1 MLKKLTIQN
10 YALIGSLD
18 IELPDGLIIIT
29 GETGAGK
36 SILLGALG
44 LLLGGKCD
52 LSVLKDQT
60 KNCVVEGLFE
70 VERSKFDLDA
80 LCDPDG
86 IGETESLS
94 SGEDGQSGNDDI
106 CGRTCEVVLRRVIAP
121 SGRSRA
127 FINDEPVSVGILQSI
142 SGKLVDIHAQHQHL
156 LLTNKE
162 YQMQVLDYFAGSGSI
177 IQKYREAYLALQK
190 EKQLLKRMQDEVA
203 ELAKEEDYKRF
214 QLSRLDEA
222 KLVVGE
228 MEELELEHAQLA
240 NAEEIKSSLTAS
252 VGLLNPM
259 GNSIVQ
265 NLKEAAH
272 LLGKCYTF
280 VPELEE
286 IAKRL
291 DNCRI
296 ECKDIEEELS
306 RMEESVVVSPQRLEC
321 VEERI
326 SLLEDLMKR
335 YSCNSADELILYRER
350 LRGELESA
358 ERCAGN
364 LDEQARLVAE
374 LENKRN
380 MLADELSA
388 IRESK
393 TQELGYI
400 LRESVRS
407 LGMPHAEFGVEL
419 QRTGHFTENGQDN
432 IQFHFSANG
441 GSKLVEISKVA
452 SGGELSRIMLC
463 LKELMASY
471 TGMPTMIFDEIDT
484 GVSGSI
490 ADKMGEM
497 VGRMG
502 KNMQV
507 IAITHL
513 PQIAVKG
520 DTHLLVY
527 KEFDSEGQAHTN
539 IKQLG
544 EDERVMEVAR
554 MLSGSQLSDAAIE
567 NAKFL
572 LK

>member
-18 IELPDGLIIIT
+18 IDLPNGLVIIT

-44 LLLGGKCD
+44 LLLGAKAD
-52 LSVLKDQT
+52 ASVLKDQSR
-60 KNCVVEGLFE
+60 NCVVEG
-70 VERSKFDLDA
+70 VFDIPAGTLVGLD
-80 LCDPDG
+80 
-86 IGETESLS
+86 
-94 SGEDGQSGNDDI
+94 EDGLLEGLYDTAGDTQ
-106 CGRTCEVVLRRVIAP
+106 CGDGCEVVLRRVVAP

-127 FINDEPVSVGILQSI
+127 FINDEPVSLGVLQSI
-142 SGKLVDIHAQHQHL
+142 SGRLVDIHAQHQHL
-156 LLTNKE
+156 LLTNRG
-162 YQMQVLDYFAGSGSI
+162 YQMEVLDYFAGSGELLGEYGKVYSS
-177 IQKYREAYLALQK
+177 LQK
-190 EKQLLKRMQDEVA
+190 EKMLLRKMEDEIARNSRDEEYRMFQ
-203 ELAKEEDYKRF
+203 LAK
-214 QLSRLDEA
+214 LDEA
-222 KLVVGE
+222 KLVEGE
-228 MEELELEHAQLA
+228 FEELETEHAQLA
-240 NAEEIKSSLTAS
+240 NAEQIKEQLGASLE
-252 VGLLNPM
+252 LLSPM

-291 DNCRI
+291 ESCRI
-296 ECKDIEEELS
+296 ECKDIEQDLY
-306 RMEESVVVSPQRLEC
+306 RLEESVVVSPQRLQA

-326 SLLEDLMKR
+326 SLLEELMKR
-335 YSCNSADELILYRER
+335 YSCASV
-350 LRGELESA
+350 GELVSYRDNLRRELEMA
-358 ERCAGN
+358 ERSAGN
-364 LDEQARLVAE
+364 LDEQRKLVESLEKRRGE
-374 LENKRN
+374 L
-380 MLADELSA
+380 AGELSA
-388 IRESK
+388 LRGAKVEELGRVLEASIRE
-393 TQELGYI
+393 
-400 LRESVRS
+400 
-407 LGMPHAEFGVEL
+407 LGMPHAEFSVEL
-419 QRTGHFTENGQDN
+419 SKSGHITEKGEDEVC
-432 IQFHFSANG
+432 FLFAANG
-441 GSKLVEISKVA
+441 GARLVEISKVA

-463 LKELMASY
+463 LKELMANY

-490 ADKMGEM
+490 ADKMGELI
-497 VGRMG
+497 GRMG

-520 DTHLLVY
+520 GTHLLVY
-527 KEFDSEGQAHTN
+527 KEFDAENQAHTN

-544 EDERVMEVAR
+544 ENERVMEVAR
-554 MLSGSQLSDAAIE
+554 MLSGSQLSEAAIE